1 MDARDRFSA
10 AGRKVD
16 YRRFTVIEGS
26 TCKESLHYGGLSPM
40 KKLHSADEIQ
50 HGRRPSPEG
59 AGSVTVRELS
69 TGRACQRCHIITNQ
83 LKRQALALA
92 ESGSLKDPS
101 FSGLLLDKLQ
111 ALEWPPGGQGAESC
125 CEVCGTPLHQLR
137 RLALHSALGLAL
149 DGTPNL
155 QCGPFPGLLAPHPS
169 ASSSRPSGVNKG
181 SSSATIQH
189 PLRYHVE
196 PVSGIKHKE
205 MGWIRSGAGGMD
217 IKPSCHATVTPLP
230 MYAQQYLE
238 GVWSVTTVSRAH
250 QQRQAKA
257 QVPDIRTTESSGSC
271 HARAVPSAPLRG
283 TRCSSVMTSSSS
295 SPAPAHSSSAA
306 SFFLRAA
313 QKLNLSKRKKPQPPP
328 PPSPPDPDEPLF
340 YTDGFSAV
348 LQLSPPPVPPCL
360 LRAGSKVK
368 DCPGIGKV
376 KVMVR
381 ICPAKGE
388 QDTSESM
395 SFLKV
400 DAHKKQLTFCEPP
413 TSAAGQ
419 RRFSSTTAPKTFNF
433 DAVFTQDASQA
444 ELCSGTVAE
453 VIQSV
458 VNGADGCIFCF
469 GHAHL
474 GKTYTM
480 IGKDASTQSLG
491 VAPCAISWLFKL
503 IEERKEKAGARFSV
517 RVSAVE
523 ISGRD
528 ELLTDLLADVSTGTL
543 QDVQGAGVY
552 LKEDPVSGSQL
563 QNQSELRASTAERA
577 AFYLDS
583 ALAARST
590 TRAENAEEQQCNSH
604 MLFTLHITQYRLE
617 KSAKGGMSGG
627 RSRLHLL
634 DLGSCESDV
643 TRTRDGGG
651 GQCLSLAALGNVIL
665 ALANGAK
672 HVPYRDSKLTMLLRE
687 SLGNINCRTTM
698 IAHISDSPA
707 SYTESLSTV
716 QLASRIH
723 RMRKKKS
730 KYASSSSG
738 GESSCEEGQARRPP
752 QLRPFHPITVALDPE
767 HPALLSS
774 DPDYSS
780 SSEHSCDTVIYVGPG
795 GTHISDHE
803 LSDNEGP
810 PAFVPIIPSLN
821 KKRAKDTP
829 KSDGDHLKCNTFAEL
844 QERLECIDGSE
855 STATFI
861 GEGKGPQTVPK
872 NQAGAGKAADGVLA
886 CTKMIK
892 PFLQKPSYME
902 HSKMPSDGAGSGQTS
917 GQDPE
922 PVVREKVF
930 LDKGL
935 STTLQKPSNLTSD
948 SILATRTPPVGMSQP
963 TLRQGVPY
971 NLSRSPLEV
980 SHLRA
985 AFQSRC
991 LERDVLRTTVTLQQ
1005 PVEINGEDELVFTV
1019 VEELPSGLIPDNGR
1033 PSSIISFNSDCS
1045 LQAISSG
1052 SRPVSIISSINDE
1065 FDAYVSQVDSA
1076 QKSHARSK
1084 EDMSS
1089 DHSTALSSKGTFFRK
1104 TVNTDDTYL
1113 PTGISSKVAIRD
1125 NISTTNIPGAL
1136 YMESS
1141 SQQGTNSS
1149 FSDSAICFS
1158 DLGYRSR
1165 TSEKIPIARCPPT
1178 FDTSKTS
1185 FRGQKSVRSSSTSSA
1200 QSVQIPSMNQSTL
1213 PRKNKPTSSGDPNS
1227 SFNRELQK
1235 QGSRTDEHWIPSSTQ
1250 LDSRSTEFFSASKAP
1265 KTGISGIPS
1274 RKTTGCSSSSV
1285 PRSPKMLP
1293 SSSSQRVVDGCEKSS
1308 VKKGDSLSR
1317 MPQLR
1322 RGATTLGMITV
1333 PHSSSESKWG
1343 NDAMQPSTTLKF
1355 SSLGKR
1361 SNGQKSSLLPKS
1373 GSMSPPAPPI
1383 RKSSLDQKTRVLVS
1397 PSALRSLSNDAAR
1410 SSSCKATVS
1419 EEDFD
1424 VRLRGE
1430 SFTFRSF
1437 SLKTGSSLH
1446 SRGAKGDNGRYFGS
1460 LFSLERCDSLTSI
1473 GSKHGMM
1480 RESTSVNLGSNA
1492 KPNRTVPRLGVTG
1505 TTSGPLSPPST
1516 STPGVSKLGQIKG
1529 NISPRAMVGI
1539 GNKTKSL
1546 SNNGSK
1552 PLSTTKSFSTSSVRT
1567 ANLPPSGKT
1576 SARSVMG
1583 ATAKA
1588 GKGTLMG
1595 TKQAIRAANS
1605 RVSELASS
1613 SPKKHIKGADDQAS
1627 ASGDFGPTPKSDLL
1641 LPCSLPSPY
1650 SKITAPR
1657 RPQRYSSGHG
1667 SDNSSVLS
1675 GELPPAMGRTALFY
1689 HSGGSSG
1696 YESMIRDSETTGSAS
1711 STHDSMSESG
1721 VSTSSRT
1728 KVSKSPK
1735 KRANGLQRRRLIP
1748 APLPDTS
1755 SPGRKA
1761 GAAGQWV
1768 DLPPLGGSMKDAFE
1782 IKVYEIDDVERLQRC
1797 KEGMVTE
1804 GLQYFSARLRM
1815 LEKRQQEIQE
1825 LRAKHERLRM
1835 ELEDAKTRLMLHP
1848 DKWTGEFDVDPDL
1861 DPESQD
1867 YLEALVQVTGD
1878 LEFCVNLCK
1887 SRVMMET
1894 CFDILAP
1901 TSPVQELE
1909 V

>member
-1 MDARDRFSA
+1 
-10 AGRKVD
+10 
-16 YRRFTVIEGS
+16 
-26 TCKESLHYGGLSPM
+26 
-40 KKLHSADEIQ
+40 
-50 HGRRPSPEG
+50 
-59 AGSVTVRELS
+59 
-69 TGRACQRCHIITNQ
+69 
-83 LKRQALALA
+83 
-92 ESGSLKDPS
+92 
-101 FSGLLLDKLQ
+101 
-111 ALEWPPGGQGAESC
+111 
-125 CEVCGTPLHQLR
+125 
-137 RLALHSALGLAL
+137 
-149 DGTPNL
+149 
-155 QCGPFPGLLAPHPS
+155 
-169 ASSSRPSGVNKG
+169 
-181 SSSATIQH
+181 
-189 PLRYHVE
+189 
-196 PVSGIKHKE
+196 
-205 MGWIRSGAGGMD
+205 MGWIKSGASGMD

-230 MYAQQYLE
+230 TYAQNYLE
-238 GVWSVTTVSRAH
+238 GVWSVKTISRTQQ
-250 QQRQAKA
+250 QQRSQSLIPVKN
-257 QVPDIRTTESSGSC
+257 S
-271 HARAVPSAPLRG
+271 
-283 TRCSSVMTSSSS
+283 MTSETSPSRHVSAIPSIPLKGNRRSSQMT
-295 SPAPAHSSSAA
+295 SPLPAQSSSAA

-328 PPSPPDPDEPLF
+328 PPSPPDPDEPFF
-340 YTDGFSAV
+340 YTDGFSAA

-368 DCPGIGKV
+368 DCPGMGKV

-395 SFLKV
+395 SLLKV

-413 TSAAGQ
+413 PSGAGQ
-419 RRFSSTTAPKTFNF
+419 RRISSSTAPKIFNF
-433 DAVFTQDASQA
+433 DAVFTQDASQP
-444 ELCSGTVAE
+444 EVCSGTVAE

-469 GHAHL
+469 GHANL

-480 IGKDASTQSLG
+480 IGKDCSTQSLG

-503 IEERKEKAGARFSV
+503 IEERKEKAGAQFSV

-528 ELLTDLLADVSTGTL
+528 EVLTDLLADFPTGTL

-552 LKEDPVSGSQL
+552 LKEDPISGSQL

-577 AFYLDS
+577 AFFLDS
-583 ALAARST
+583 ALSARST
-590 TRAENAEEQQCNSH
+590 SRLDSAEEQQCNSH
-604 MLFTLHITQYRLE
+604 MLFTLHVTQYRME

-634 DLGSCESDV
+634 DLGSCESDF

-707 SYTESLSTV
+707 SFPESLSTV

-738 GESSCEEGQARRPP
+738 GESSCEEGQTRRPP
-752 QLRPFHPITVALDPE
+752 HLKPFHPRTVALDPD

-795 GTHISDHE
+795 GAHISDCE

-821 KKRAKDTP
+821 KKRAKEAP

-861 GEGKGPQTVPK
+861 SEVKGPQTVSKTQGGAPK
-872 NQAGAGKAADGVLA
+872 ATDA

-892 PFLQKPSYME
+892 SSLQNLSYME
-902 HSKMPSDGAGSGQTS
+902 NSKVLSEPAVSGQTS
-917 GQDPE
+917 AQAPE
-922 PVVREKVF
+922 SVVREKDI
-930 LDKGL
+930 LDKESSL
-935 STTLQKPSNLTSD
+935 LLEKTSNLASD

-963 TLRQGVPY
+963 ALRQGVPY
-971 NLSRSPLEV
+971 HPSKSPVEL

-1005 PVEINGEDELVFTV
+1005 PVELNGEDELVFTV

-1045 LQAISSG
+1045 PQTIASA

-1076 QKSHARSK
+1076 QKGHARSK
-1084 EDMSS
+1084 EEVSS
-1089 DHSTALSSKGTFFRK
+1089 DHSTSSKGSFIRK
-1104 TVNTDDTYL
+1104 TLNPDAIHS
-1113 PTGISSKVAIRD
+1113 PRGFSSKGVNIHD
-1125 NISTTNIPGAL
+1125 KISTTNIPGAL
-1136 YMESS
+1136 CLESS
-1141 SQQGTNSS
+1141 SQQGTKSS
-1149 FSDSAICFS
+1149 FGNSAIFFS
-1158 DLGYRSR
+1158 QFDYQSG
-1165 TSEKIPIARCPPT
+1165 TFEKNPIAKCPPV
-1178 FDTSKTS
+1178 FDTNKTS
-1185 FRGQKSVRSSSTSSA
+1185 FRGQKSVKSNATCSS
-1200 QSVQIPSMNQSTL
+1200 QSVQISSMNQSTL
-1213 PRKNKPTSSGDPNS
+1213 PRKNKPTSSVETNS
-1227 SFNRELQK
+1227 GFNRELQR
-1235 QGSRTDEHWIPSSTQ
+1235 QGSRTDEHWVPTVSQVDVRT
-1250 LDSRSTEFFSASKAP
+1250 TEFISAGKPP
-1265 KTGISGIPS
+1265 KSGTSGIPS
-1274 RKTTGCSSSSV
+1274 RKITGGSCSSM
-1285 PRSPKMLP
+1285 PRSPKIPP
-1293 SSSSQRVVDGCEKSS
+1293 SCSSQRVVDGCEKSS
-1308 VKKGDSLSR
+1308 VKKGETLSR
-1317 MPQLR
+1317 MPQFR

-1333 PHSSSESKWG
+1333 PQSSPESKWG
-1343 NDAMQPSTTLKF
+1343 HDAIPTSTTLKY

-1361 SNGQKSSLLPKS
+1361 PNGQKSSLLPKS

-1383 RKSSLDQKTRVLVS
+1383 RKSSLDQKTRDLVS
-1397 PSALRSLSNDAAR
+1397 PSALRSLSNDASR
-1410 SSSCKATVS
+1410 SSSSKVTVS
-1419 EEDFD
+1419 EGDFD
-1424 VRLRGE
+1424 VRLRGD
-1430 SFTFRSF
+1430 SFSFKSF
-1437 SLKTGSSLH
+1437 SLKAGSSLQT
-1446 SRGAKGDNGRYFGS
+1446 RGTKGDSGRYFGS
-1460 LFSLERCDSLTSI
+1460 LFSLERCDSLSSI
-1473 GSKHGMM
+1473 GSKQGMI
-1480 RESTSVNLGSNA
+1480 RESNSVNLAGNGKSN
-1492 KPNRTVPRLGVTG
+1492 RMVPRLGVTSS
-1505 TTSGPLSPPST
+1505 TSAPLSPPST
-1516 STPGVSKLGQIKG
+1516 STSGFSKLGQIKA
-1529 NISPRAMVGI
+1529 NVSPRAMVGN
-1539 GNKTKSL
+1539 GNRTKSL

-1552 PLSTTKSFSTSSVRT
+1552 PLSATKSFSVSSVRT
-1567 ANLPPSGKT
+1567 VNLPPSGKSST
-1576 SARSVMG
+1576 RSVMS
-1583 ATAKA
+1583 ASNKA
-1588 GKGTLMG
+1588 GKGTVMG

-1613 SPKKHIKGADDQAS
+1613 SPKKHSKVNDDQTSVS
-1627 ASGDFGPTPKSDLL
+1627 AELL
-1641 LPCSLPSPY
+1641 LPSSLPSPY

-1721 VSTSSRT
+1721 VSSSSRT

-1748 APLPDTS
+1748 APLPDNS

-1768 DLPPLGGSMKDAFE
+1768 DLPPLGGSLKDAFE
-1782 IKVYEIDDVERLQRC
+1782 IKVYEIDDVERLQRR

-1815 LEKRQQEIQE
+1815 LEKRQQQIRE
-1825 LRAKHERLRM
+1825 LRVKHESLRR

-1861 DPESQD
+1861 DPDSQD
-1867 YLEALVQVTGD
+1867 YLEALVQATEE

-1894 CFDILAP
+1894 CFDVLAP
-1901 TSPVQELE
+1901 TSPGQELE